1 MGYTLTDKIFG
12 FFGVNAKVNDSFK
25 DGSGKGINE
34 RYHQAFGEDYDEN
47 VRVLIDDFHDN
58 LYVPKKCLSQFIEY
72 LEYNV
77 GRPVIVFETD
87 SFRRK
92 MLELHHN
99 ITLIRGTL
107 LSHEVLFKMLGMAS
121 VVVALVERV
130 SGFDSPTTLD
140 DDDRTFDSSAL
151 ICCQHY
157 TITLTGVAPQD
168 ATLDAS
174 ILRIALY
181 LKPINSEI
189 EAISYNGN
197 PVPLE

>member
-12 FFGVNAKVNDSFK
+12 FFGVNAKVKDTFK

-34 RYHQAFGEDYDEN
+34 RYHQGFGEDYDEN

-58 LYVPKKCLSQFIEY
+58 LYVPKKCQSKFIEF
-72 LEYNV
+72 LEYNL
-77 GRPVIVFETD
+77 GRPIIVFETD

-99 ITLIRGTL
+99 ITLIKGTL
-107 LSHEVLFKMLGMAS
+107 LSHEVLFKMLGMTT
-121 VVVALVERV
+121 VVITLVERI
-130 SGFDSPTTLD
+130 SGFDSSITLD
-140 DDDRTFDSSAL
+140 DDTRRFDGTL
-151 ICCQHY
+151 LCCQHY
-157 TITLTGVAPQD
+157 TIALTGGSLQND
-168 ATLDAS
+168 TLDAS

-181 LKPINSEI
+181 LKPIDAEI
-189 EAISYNGN
+189 DSITYNGN